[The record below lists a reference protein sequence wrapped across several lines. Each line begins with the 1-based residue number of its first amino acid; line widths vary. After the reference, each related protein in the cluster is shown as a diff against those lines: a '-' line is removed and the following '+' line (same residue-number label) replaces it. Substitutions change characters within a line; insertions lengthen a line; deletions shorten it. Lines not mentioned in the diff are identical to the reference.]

1 MRSSIHRCLF
11 LGAPASCPRIGSN
24 ALSCRRGAGP
34 PTKNA
39 GFTLIELMVV
49 MILIG
54 ILSAMILPEMRGT
67 YADSLL
73 RSSGRDLVNV
83 FKLAYSQAV
92 SLNQEHVVRVEE
104 KTGHY
109 VVERRVRDPQN
120 RARFAQLKDISGSS
134 GDIDNGITI
143 KVRRTGDDSAGD
155 VEPGAAPG
163 PMAEHG
169 SQPGNALS
177 FYPDGTADAAEVVLR
192 DRAGFGLRLRID
204 PVTARVEILEL
215 ARE

>member
-1 MRSSIHRCLF
+1 MRASIHRYLF
-11 LGAPASCPRIGSN
+11 LEATASGRRIGSK
-24 ALSCRRGAGP
+24 ALRCRRGAGAP
-34 PTKNA
+34 RKNA

-67 YADSLL
+67 YADALL

-92 SLNQEHVVRVEE
+92 SFNQEHVVRIEE

-120 RARFAQLKDISGSS
+120 HAGFAPLKDISGSS
-134 GDIDNGITI
+134 GDIDNRITI
-143 KVRRTGDDSAGD
+143 KVRRTGDDGVED
-155 VEPGAAPG
+155 VEPGGASG
-163 PMAEHG
+163 PMAERG
-169 SQPGNALS
+169 SRPGNALS

-192 DRAGFGLRLRID
+192 DRAGFGLRLRLD